1 MDAEFGEEIACV
13 RAGGVNAD
21 LEMVRD
27 FFGSEAFDEEGQ
39 EIVLAWRERNG
50 LRDGLGD
57 SFRQH
62 GRANLRPRS
71 RKTAIAHAVH

>member
-39 EIVLAWRERNG
+39 EIVLAWRERTGCAAG
-50 LRDGLGD
+50 LV
-57 SFRQH
+57 
-62 GRANLRPRS
+62 
-71 RKTAIAHAVH
+71 TAFGNMGEPI